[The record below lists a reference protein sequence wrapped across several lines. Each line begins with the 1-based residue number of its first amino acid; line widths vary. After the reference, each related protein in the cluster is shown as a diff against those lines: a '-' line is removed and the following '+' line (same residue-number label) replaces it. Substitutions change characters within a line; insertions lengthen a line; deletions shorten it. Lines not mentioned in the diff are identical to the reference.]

1 MGQVMARV
9 GTRFPEAGPAEIRKV
24 VEQVHH
30 QYDGRPIRE
39 FVPVLVEREVT
50 DTLHLARQHR
60 SSEALLTGER
70 ELLTS

>member
-1 MGQVMARV
+1 MGQVMERV
-9 GTRFPEAGPAEIRKV
+9 GTRFPEAGPAEIRKI

-50 DTLHLARQHR
+50 ETFHLARQHR
-60 SSEALLTGER
+60 SNGELLTG
-70 ELLTS
+70 